1 MVRSSLRELISY
13 PNKNEQNDSEI
24 YKILARV
31 GLSKFKN
38 LDEILDY
45 PKIMSGGEAQ
55 RLNFARVYLAKPK
68 FLFLDEATSALDN
81 TSAAKILKNLKSDFK
96 ELGIMMITHQREL
109 FELFDEIIDIR
120 SE

>member
-31 GLSKFKN
+31 GLNKFKN

-45 PKIMSGGEAQ
+45 PKIMS
-55 RLNFARVYLAKPK
+55 
-68 FLFLDEATSALDN
+68 
-81 TSAAKILKNLKSDFK
+81 
-96 ELGIMMITHQREL
+96 
-109 FELFDEIIDIR
+109 
-120 SE
+120 